1 MGYSDSE
8 IIIRKCT
15 DSDFPEISSF
25 HYPEAKRTLTSS
37 FELDKAINFL
47 LTRIFTEPGSN
58 PVRVFKSLDLAT
70 YLLINGNREIEQK
83 LKSYRS
89 SFKGLKSVIFEPS
102 IYSEKMSSKIDHI
115 VNLLC
120 DRAEL
125 KKIREQVA
133 ILDVGH
139 TFTPIQNPYQTQN
152 REFEL
157 PKMYDNNVQSPSAE
171 PPQHFRF
178 VNPEFNNNIADND
191 NGKFEDKKED
201 EDAANL
207 PVNVKGS
214 LFDLVND
221 GLQEAKIMDISAQN
235 VPEQDNGMKNELDDD
250 LIIF

>member
-25 HYPEAKRTLTSS
+25 HYPEAKRTLISS

-102 IYSEKMSSKIDHI
+102 IYSEKSNLSLDLQILVLIFLESSSLLLLNKIS
-115 VNLLC
+115 NLTFSLINI
-120 DRAEL
+120 L
-125 KKIREQVA
+125 KKQIFN
-133 ILDVGH
+133 VG
-139 TFTPIQNPYQTQN
+139 TLT
-152 REFEL
+152 
-157 PKMYDNNVQSPSAE
+157 A
-171 PPQHFRF
+171 
-178 VNPEFNNNIADND
+178 
-191 NGKFEDKKED
+191 KFK
-201 EDAANL
+201 
-207 PVNVKGS
+207 
-214 LFDLVND
+214 
-221 GLQEAKIMDISAQN
+221 
-235 VPEQDNGMKNELDDD
+235 
-250 LIIF
+250 